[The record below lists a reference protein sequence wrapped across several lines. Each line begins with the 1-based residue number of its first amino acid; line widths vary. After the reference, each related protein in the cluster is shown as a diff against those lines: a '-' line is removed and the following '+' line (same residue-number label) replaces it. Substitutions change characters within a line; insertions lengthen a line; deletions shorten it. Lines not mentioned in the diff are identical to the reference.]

1 MGWKRKGWDGGTEK
15 GGMEGQRKEGCRK
28 RGSEKKGKEEERGRY
43 GGREREGVVKKTV
56 KLKVMY
62 THLFFLMKE

>member
-1 MGWKRKGWDGGTEK
+1 
-15 GGMEGQRKEGCRK
+15 MEGQRKEGCRK

-43 GGREREGVVKKTV
+43 GGREREGVMKKTV
-56 KLKVMY
+56 KLKVMYMY